1 MFRISVLSLL
11 ISPLSEE
18 DSCFYILEGVVLK
31 VVLEAP
37 DPDPEPRLDYA
48 GLKLLVA
55 YANSSTA

>member
-11 ISPLSEE
+11 ISPLSED

-55 YANSSTA
+55 